1 MLNDLVIDLSTYTL
15 TYSHIYTAII
25 QREKLLQCIVIIVII
40 VYLILLPRISLPRK
54 TLLIWSKRNYN
65 YHDILNTTQHNTTLL
80 SFQRYKHER
89 EKFYGLTIYIKLL
102 NFTNSGT
109 KLFHHFDNVT
119 TFDLA
124 ISLLHKHNI

>member
-1 MLNDLVIDLSTYTL
+1 MLNDLVIDLSAHTL
-15 TYSHIYTAII
+15 TYSHIYTVII
-25 QREKLLQCIVIIVII
+25 QGEKLLQCIVIIAF

-65 YHDILNTTQHNTTLL
+65 YHDILNTTQHNTTQRNTTLL

-109 KLFHHFDNVT
+109 KLLKT
-119 TFDLA
+119 ILTM
-124 ISLLHKHNI
+124 